1 MSGLLRARQVLALW
15 VDAALAAAPDRRV
28 HAKPGQSQ
36 LLRGE
41 LERLAEALREP
52 FRKT

>member
-1 MSGLLRARQVLALW
+1 MSGLLSPRQVLALW
-15 VDAALAAAPDRRV
+15 VDAALAAPDRRV
-28 HAKPGQSQ
+28 HAGQGESR

-52 FRKT
+52 PQET